1 MVFWKRTVPLAIAFF
16 FGVLMVVQYYI
27 PHRSFEGLLDMMARW
42 GQIVA
47 AFALVVGVAS
57 LIHAHSAKIKRRVE
71 GWGFSVVTL
80 TALAIYTLVGFLSE
94 GVDNPDVAFGWGY
107 HYLMV
112 PMQST
117 MFSLLAFFIASAA
130 YKAFRARTLEATV
143 LLVIA
148 VIVMLGRVPIGS
160 YLYSKLPQVAE
171 WIFSYLNMASRRAI
185 MLGVALAMVA
195 TSLRVIAGIERSYLG
210 GGD

>member
-80 TALAIYTLVGFLSE
+80 TALAVYTLVGFLSE
-94 GVDNPDVAFGWGY
+94 GVDTPDVAFGWGY

-130 YKAFRARTLEATV
+130 YKAFRARTIEATV
-143 LLVIA
+143 LLIIA

-160 YLYSKLPQVAE
+160 YIYSKLPQVAE

>member
-27 PHRSFEGLLDMMARW
+27 PHRSFEGVLDMMARW

-57 LIHAHSAKIKRRVE
+57 LIHAHSTKIKRRVE
-71 GWGFSVVTL
+71 GWGFSVITL
-80 TALAIYTLVGFLSE
+80 TALAVYTLVGFLSE

-112 PMQST
+112 PMQSS

-130 YKAFRARTLEATV
+130 YKAFRARTIEATV
-143 LLVIA
+143 LLIVA

-160 YLYSKLPQVAE
+160 YIYSKLPQVAE

>member
-71 GWGFSVVTL
+71 GWGFSVITL
-80 TALAIYTLVGFLSE
+80 TALAVYTLVGFLSE

-112 PMQST
+112 PMQSS

-130 YKAFRARTLEATV
+130 YKAFRARTIEATV
-143 LLVIA
+143 LLIVA

-160 YLYSKLPQVAE
+160 YIYSKLPQVAE